1 MIRISHTSTSIEVQY
16 ECMSKVSSA
25 VSSRVPFTGPV
36 YSPARRVRSTGTP
49 RGLRDGSGD
58 GSGDVCSTRLAEGK
72 EVIGGRPRIAAF
84 AAFAALGTIEGVK
97 QLVE

>member
-16 ECMSKVSSA
+16 ECMSKVSY
-25 VSSRVPFTGPV
+25 SRIFPGHV

-49 RGLRDGSGD
+49 RGLRDDNGD
-58 GSGDVCSTRLAEGK
+58 GSGDVCSTRLAEDKG
-72 EVIGGRPRIAAF
+72 VIGGRPRIAAF
-84 AAFAALGTIEGVK
+84 AAFAALGTTEGVK